1 MTSGS
6 FAIEDTL
13 ELRIE
18 RSNCVRFEARG
29 LQEGA
34 VTIRDL
40 VRHALRHRPDHIVV
54 GEVRGGEAADL
65 LQALNTGH
73 GGSLTTVHA
82 NNAESALSRIA
93 SCAMQGGG
101 ELPWEVTCRGVVDG
115 IAMVIHMTRH
125 EGRRFVEEAVF
136 VKGYEAGENR
146 WAIQP
151 VWPPEATEPPGESSR
166 AGRGCV
172 KALHESSP
180 QARRHFT
187 RFDQVEQLVRAALAD
202 PDTGFMARL
211 MMLCSLP
218 RTDPGDRNQYKRV
231 NGPFTLIMTAVG
243 PTGLPF
249 GNLSRL
255 LLAWVCTEA
264 VRTQS
269 RELVL
274 GSSLSGFMR
283 RLGMA
288 PIGGGS
294 RGGRTRLRN
303 QMKRLFNAH
312 IQLAYEDEQVSA
324 SVNSPVAS
332 RTGFW
337 WNERRPDEQ
346 GLWDSQIELG
356 EKFFHEILQH
366 PVPPGPEYPE
376 GPQALF
382 AGAGSLPMADVSDLH
397 IEAPATGSPGRVS
410 TASSERSQP
419 GQTTTEPSRDFRKGC
434 LRELIKIKTAWP
446 DLAYATAQG
455 VLVLW
460 PSKPA
465 ILPTR
470 LQLVE

>member
-1 MTSGS
+1 M
-6 FAIEDTL
+6 
-13 ELRIE
+13 
-18 RSNCVRFEARG
+18 
-29 LQEGA
+29 
-34 VTIRDL
+34 
-40 VRHALRHRPDHIVV
+40 
-54 GEVRGGEAADL
+54 
-65 LQALNTGH
+65 
-73 GGSLTTVHA
+73 
-82 NNAESALSRIA
+82 
-93 SCAMQGGG
+93 
-101 ELPWEVTCRGVVDG
+101 
-115 IAMVIHMTRH
+115 
-125 EGRRFVEEAVF
+125 
-136 VKGYEAGENR
+136 
-146 WAIQP
+146 
-151 VWPPEATEPPGESSR
+151 
-166 AGRGCV
+166 

-366 PVPPGPEYPE
+366 PVPLDLNILK
-376 GPQALF
+376 ALKRSSLGLDLYLWLTYRTF
-382 AGAGSLPMADVSDLH
+382 TLRHPLRLSWARLYRQFGAD
-397 IEAPATGSPGRVS
+397 PARANDNRTV
-410 TASSERSQP
+410 Q
-419 GQTTTEPSRDFRKGC
+419 DFRKGC